1 MAGIDQTIAFVSKE
15 DVKTS
20 AGDWLLNS
28 NNGQGVPGHT
38 FTFNAS
44 AALKSLI
51 VNDDDGMFSDDDLP
65 NQPISWGGDAL
76 GQTVAAGSE
85 VGEVGKGVEAEYLL
99 TMTATIDGELKTFE
113 ILVVQQGGKTI
124 GYAFKGEIPP
134 FGVTLKATGYLDST
148 QGPGGTYNPVGTPY
162 KDIVTCFAA
171 GTMIQTST
179 GARAIE
185 KLNVGDK
192 VLTKDSGY
200 QELRWIGSTAISA
213 QQLSARPKLTPVRIT
228 AGALGDNTPQS
239 DLVVSPEHRIL
250 LRSSLS
256 RKHFGANE
264 VLVAAKHLV
273 PIDGIDFATDL
284 SSVEYFHMLFDRHE
298 IVLSNGAETES
309 LYTGPVA
316 MMSLSD
322 EAREE
327 ILTLFPELAGNGHV
341 PESARPLPSP
351 NQARKLVA
359 HHAQH
364 DKAVVA

>member
-228 AGALGDNTPQS
+228 AGPLGIIPRNPILWSRPSTASFFARRCRANILARMRCWLPQN
-239 DLVVSPEHRIL
+239 IWC
-250 LRSSLS
+250 RSM
-256 RKHFGANE
+256 A
-264 VLVAAKHLV
+264 
-273 PIDGIDFATDL
+273 
-284 SSVEYFHMLFDRHE
+284 
-298 IVLSNGAETES
+298 
-309 LYTGPVA
+309 
-316 MMSLSD
+316 
-322 EAREE
+322 
-327 ILTLFPELAGNGHV
+327 
-341 PESARPLPSP
+341 
-351 NQARKLVA
+351 
-359 HHAQH
+359 
-364 DKAVVA
+364 